1 MFMNFNVI
9 YMKNISQ
16 LIDEQVKSNPLVTEE
31 EMAEIKTPLNES
43 EICDWESLEEEVQ
56 IIDELAKKYA
66 LIESKAQFNQRVNN
80 ALTERR
86 KLNEQTRHNK
96 NSC

>member
-1 MFMNFNVI
+1 
-9 YMKNISQ
+9 MKNISQ

-43 EICDWESLEEEVQ
+43 KICDWESLEEEVQ

-80 ALTERR
+80 ALAKRR

>member
-1 MFMNFNVI
+1 
-9 YMKNISQ
+9 MKTISQ

-43 EICDWESLEEEVQ
+43 EICDWKSLEEEVQ

-80 ALTERR
+80 ALTKRR

>member
-80 ALTERR
+80 ALAKRR

>member
-1 MFMNFNVI
+1 
-9 YMKNISQ
+9 MKNISQ
-16 LIDEQVKSNPLVTEE
+16 LIDEQVKSNPILTEE
-31 EMAEIKTPLNES
+31 EMAEISTPLNES
-43 EICDWESLEEEVQ
+43 EICDWKSLEEEVQ

-66 LIESKAQFNQRVNN
+66 LIESEEQFNQRVNN
-80 ALTERR
+80 ALAKRR